1 MTAGCDGAADGPT
14 AGGEADRAAVPGGWA
29 ALRLAEFLERVS
41 VLPDA
46 SAAASAAVEEAA
58 EALEA
63 ELVGLVGAGGVLA
76 AVGYPAG
83 RVPEAELRAAAAG
96 QRPQL
101 DVPGVGP
108 CGVLT
113 VPVVGEEATL
123 VLARSGAAFSR
134 TEVGLARAM
143 ARVLGLTLGMRRMID
158 AERALRAESERQGR
172 ERARLLAE
180 VRGRQRLLER
190 LYAIQRAISHRA
202 PVQDV
207 FDAITEGASV
217 LFGDQVVGL
226 RLLDEDHPGSVRLVS
241 SRGLSPAEVEAVG
254 RSPIGEGAG
263 GLAVAE
269 GRLVVWDRYARAD
282 APIEHFARAGLR
294 AAMAAPVHQDGQV
307 VGSLVVA
314 SYDRSDGYGRDEQ
327 SMLLAFAEHASI
339 ALNDAGALEA
349 MRRAFDDA
357 VRRATHD
364 HLTGLPNRTLVL
376 DRLGH
381 ALARAARPQ
390 QPVSVLFID
399 IDRFKAVNDSFGH
412 GAGDR
417 VLREVARRLRDVVR
431 PEDTVGRLAGDEF
444 VVIGEDVGEGA
455 ARDMAARVAAAIA
468 EPMALEGRELVI
480 TASIGVVGAQGSS
493 DPEGVLQDA
502 DVAMYRAKEQGR
514 NRVQV
519 FDQALRTVRLA
530 RLDLEHDLR
539 RALRRGELAV
549 HYQPAVWWPTGAV
562 IAVEALVRWEHPD
575 RGILPPAAFVPV
587 AEESGLIVAMGEQVL
602 AEACRT
608 LADVR
613 ADRPELDAVRM
624 AVNLS
629 ARQFADPD
637 LVDTVAAA
645 LLAAGLPP
653 EGLWLEITESVL
665 VEEAEAVSTFRALK
679 DLGVHLV
686 VDDFGT
692 GFSSLGY
699 LRRFPVDVLKIDR
712 TFVEGLDSSAED
724 RAIVSA
730 VLALAG
736 ALGLAVIA
744 EGVET
749 AAQRDQLDR
758 LGCHAMQGLLFG
770 PAVPAAELGGL
781 LARLQQPGGL
791 RAAHG
796 AAASSWAATRSSTS
810 SRP

>member
-1 MTAGCDGAADGPT
+1 MLGSDVA
-14 AGGEADRAAVPGGWA
+14 AAVPGGWA
-29 ALRLAEFLERVS
+29 ALQLAEFLERVS

-46 SAAASAAVEEAA
+46 SAAASAAVERAA

-63 ELVGLVGAGGVLA
+63 ELVALVGASRVLA
-76 AVGYPAG
+76 TVGYPAG
-83 RVPEAELRAAAAG
+83 REPEAEAELLAAAEG
-96 QRPQL
+96 QRSAL
-101 DVPGVGP
+101 DVPGVGR

-113 VPVVGEEATL
+113 VAVPGEGATL
-123 VLARSGAAFSR
+123 VLARSGAPFSR

-158 AERALRAESERQGR
+158 GERALRVESERQGR
-172 ERARLLAE
+172 ERAHLLAE
-180 VRGRQRLLER
+180 VRGRQRLLEL

-207 FDAITEGASV
+207 FDAITEGASA
-217 LFGDQVVGL
+217 LFGDEVVGL
-226 RLLDEDHPGSVRLVS
+226 RLLDEDHPGSLRLVS
-241 SRGLSPAEVEAVG
+241 SQGLSRAEIEAVT
-254 RSPIGEGAG
+254 RSRVGEGAG
-263 GLAVAE
+263 GAAVAE
-269 GRLVVWDRYARAD
+269 GRLVVWDRYERAD
-282 APIEHFARAGLR
+282 SPIEHFARAGLG
-294 AAMAAPVHQDGQV
+294 AAMAAPVHQDGHV

-314 SYDRSDGYGRDEQ
+314 SYDRPQGYGRDEQ
-327 SMLLAFAEHASI
+327 AMLLALAEHVSI

-381 ALARAARPQ
+381 ALARAVRPHE
-390 QPVSVLFID
+390 PVSVLFVD
-399 IDRFKAVNDSFGH
+399 LDRFKAVNDSFGH

-417 VLREVARRLRDVVR
+417 VLREIARRLRDVVR

-444 VVIGEDVGEGA
+444 VVIGEDVGEWA
-455 ARDMAARVAAAIA
+455 ARDMAARVAATIA
-468 EPMALEGRELVI
+468 EPIPLSGRDLVI
-480 TASIGVVGAQGSS
+480 TASIGVVCAHGSI
-493 DPEGVLQDA
+493 DPEEVLQDA

-514 NRVQV
+514 SRVQV
-519 FDQALRTVRLA
+519 FDQVLRTVRLA

-539 RALRRGELAV
+539 RALREGELV
-549 HYQPAVWWPTGAV
+549 IHYQPAVRWPTGGV
-562 IAVEALVRWEHPD
+562 LAVEALVRWQHPQQ
-575 RGILPPAAFVPV
+575 GLLWPAAFVPV
-587 AEESGLIVAMGEQVL
+587 AEESGLIVAVGEQVL

-608 LADVR
+608 LADLR
-613 ADRPELDAVRM
+613 ARRPGLDAVRM

-637 LVDTVAAA
+637 LLDTVVGALEAAD
-645 LLAAGLPP
+645 LPP
-653 EGLWLEITESVL
+653 DGLWLEITESVL
-665 VEEAEAVSTFRALK
+665 IEEAEAVSTFRALK
-679 DLGVHLV
+679 ELGVHLV

-699 LRRFPVDVLKIDR
+699 LKRFPVDVLKIDR
-712 TFVEGLDSSAED
+712 TFVEGLDDSAED

-749 AAQRDQLDR
+749 AAQRDVLER

-770 PAVPAAELGGL
+770 RPVPAADLDEL
-781 LARLQQPGGL
+781 LAGLQQPGGL
-791 RAAHG
+791 RPAHG
-796 AAASSWAATRSSTS
+796 AAASS
-810 SRP
+810 